1 MIRLQKRSMDYLRDQ
16 LGLRLDQPGDDEF
29 MPVLAD
35 GVYLNLPEE
44 LYFGQDALGSTDLA
58 DLWLYREGWWWKSRH
73 NPRRKRDDS
82 SKAKL
87 FGSAAHTMLLEGL
100 PAFNERWAVEP
111 DPLAFPELLTTRDEV
126 YSALDA
132 IGAPGLRPTLRNK
145 DLFDLGGVYLPER
158 HIWPLILERFERTVR
173 DKDKI
178 SAEDKW
184 VLDVMREAVLNDD
197 QIGVVLSTEDC
208 VPLAEVSVF
217 WTLSDGTRLR
227 FRVDRLLPN
236 INVDLKTIGNVRD
249 RDLGVGVGKRIG
261 QSALDVQAAM
271 SFEARRVLYSYL
283 KQGGALHGGTKRQRT
298 EIMCYPEGAPIDKDG
313 QPNWRWLWMFYQK
326 PDAEGHAP
334 VVFPVWMRFGSTE
347 HKDGWD
353 KALTALRFYR
363 ETVAAKGLT
372 KPWTKVE
379 TSHFYDGG
387 AAKQRIESPS
397 WIERPIHVPGS
408 EAAMNWR
415 DPAPQLS

>member
-1 MIRLQKRSMDYLRDQ
+1 MRLQARSVAYLRDQ
-16 LGLRLDQPGDDEF
+16 LGMQWDPDDG
-29 MPVLAD
+29 MLTLPD

-73 NPRRKRDDS
+73 NPRRPKNDN

-132 IGAPGLRPTLRNK
+132 IGAPGLRQGLRNK
-145 DLFDLGGVYLPER
+145 DLFDLGGVYLSER
-158 HIWPLILERFERTVR
+158 HIWPLIVERFQRTVR
-173 DKDKI
+173 DKEVI
-178 SAEDKW
+178 SAEEKW
-184 VLDVMREAVLNDD
+184 ILDVMREAVLADD
-197 QIGVVLSTEDC
+197 QIGVVLSTEGC

-217 WTLSDGTRLR
+217 WTLPDGVRLR
-227 FRVDRLLPN
+227 FRFDRLLPN

-249 RDLGVGVGKRIG
+249 RDLGVGIGKRIG
-261 QSALDVQAAM
+261 SAALDVQAAM

-283 KQGGALHGGTKRQRT
+283 KSPDMLHGGTKRQRA
-298 EIMCYPEGAPIDKDG
+298 EIMCYPEGAPIEKDG
-313 QPNWRWLWMFYQK
+313 KPNWRWLWMFYQK

-334 VVFPVWMRFGSTE
+334 VVFPVWMNFASAD
-347 HKDGWD
+347 HKEGWD
-353 KALTALRFYR
+353 KALSGLQFYR
-363 ETVAAKGLT
+363 DKVAAVGLS
-372 KPWTKVE
+372 KPWTLIAQ
-379 TSHFYDGG
+379 SHFLDGG
-387 AAKQRIESPS
+387 AKQRVEVPH
-397 WIERPIHVPGS
+397 WIERPIAVPGS
-408 EAAMNWR
+408 ESAMNWR
-415 DPAPQLS
+415 DPAPQIS